1 MKDRM
6 NMEGLMVCPFTKKSL
21 RLMTEKELISL
32 NTQIKH
38 GDLFFYPGA
47 PVNIEVKAALVTS
60 HLTHIYPI
68 IDNIS
73 YLQRRTAI
81 VSKNRTANHLKRVP
95 QEEIDQFYRDYG
107 FGEGNAIEKPTKELK
122 SNPIS
127 QEKVTQLARLLPKG
141 GEYFMSVVTHDVDS
155 IHNLTYG
162 RSFKYYFHMDF
173 SLSRLMAIK
182 DELPG
187 ETILVLGDVDHLP
200 FDNNSVDALFSFD
213 YINNYDKEVQ
223 EMAYEELK
231 RCLKPDGVSI
241 MLYDNSKPMH
251 ASSQLKSDQRSKRA
265 LGVIAPWKKIKL
277 PNIFFYPI
285 HKEGDAPQSMGF
297 FSQSIAW

>member
-1 MKDRM
+1 MKERID
-6 NMEGLMVCPFTKKSL
+6 MEGLMVCPFTKKPL
-21 RLMTEKELISL
+21 RQMKEKELVSL
-32 NTQIKH
+32 NAQIKQ

-47 PVNIEVKAALVTS
+47 PVNIEISAALVTANQ
-60 HLTHIYPI
+60 TYVYPI

-73 YLQRRTAI
+73 YLQRQTAI
-81 VSKNRTANHLKRVP
+81 VAKNRTANHLRRVSK
-95 QEEIDQFYRDYG
+95 EEIDQFYKTYG
-107 FGEGNAIEKPTKELK
+107 FGEGNTIQKPSKELK

-127 QEKVTQLARLLPKG
+127 EEKITQLARLLPKG

-173 SLSRLMAIK
+173 SLPRLLAMK
-182 DELPG
+182 NELPG

-200 FDNNSVDALFSFD
+200 FDDDSVEALFSFD
-213 YINNYDKEVQ
+213 YINNYNKEVQ
-223 EMAYEELK
+223 GLAYEELK

-251 ASSQLKSDQRSKRA
+251 ASNQLKADQRSKKA
-265 LGVIAPWKKIKL
+265 LGVLAPWKKVKL

-285 HKEGDAPQSMGF
+285 KEDGEHQSMGF

>member
-1 MKDRM
+1 
-6 NMEGLMVCPFTKKSL
+6 
-21 RLMTEKELISL
+21 MTEKELVSL
-32 NTQIKH
+32 NAQIKH

-47 PVNIEVKAALVTS
+47 PVNIELTAALVTS
-60 HLTHIYPI
+60 NQTYIYPI
-68 IDNIS
+68 INNIS
-73 YLQRRTAI
+73 YLQRNTAI
-81 VSKNRTANHLKRVP
+81 VSKNRTANHLRRVSP
-95 QEEIDQFYRDYG
+95 KEIAQFYKTYG
-107 FGEGNAIEKPTKELK
+107 IGEGNFIEKPSKELN

-127 QEKVTQLARLLPKG
+127 QEKITQLARLLPKG

-173 SLSRLMAIK
+173 SLSRLLAVK
-182 DELPG
+182 DELPR

-200 FDNNSVDALFSFD
+200 FDDSSVEALFSFD
-213 YINNYDKEVQ
+213 YINNYEKDVQ
-223 EMAYEELK
+223 ELAYEELK

-251 ASSQLKSDQRSKRA
+251 ASSQLKSDQRSKKA
-265 LGVIAPWKKIKL
+265 LAMIAPWKKVKL

-285 HKEGDAPQSMGF
+285 NKETEAPESTGF

>member
-1 MKDRM
+1 
-6 NMEGLMVCPFTKKSL
+6 MEGLMVCPFTKKSL
-21 RLMTEKELISL
+21 RLMTEKELISF
-32 NTQIKH
+32 NAQIKH

-47 PVNIEVKAALVTS
+47 PVNIELKAALVTANQ
-60 HLTHIYPI
+60 TYVYPI
-68 IDNIS
+68 IDNIR
-73 YLQRRTAI
+73 YLQRKTAI
-81 VSKNRTANHLKRVP
+81 VSKNRTDNHLRRVP
-95 QEEIDQFYRDYG
+95 QDEIDLFYKTYG
-107 FGEGNAIEKPTKELK
+107 LGVDNSIEKSSKKLN

-127 QEKVTQLARLLPKG
+127 QEKVTQLGRLLPKG
-141 GEYFMSVVTHDVDS
+141 GECFMSVVTHDVDS

-162 RSFKYYFHMDF
+162 RSFKHYFHMDF
-173 SLSRLMAIK
+173 SLPRLLAVK
-182 DELPG
+182 DELPN

-200 FDNNSVDALFSFD
+200 FSDSAVEALFSFD

-223 EMAYEELK
+223 SLAYEELK

-251 ASSQLKSDQRSKRA
+251 ASGQLKADQRSKKA

-285 HKEGDAPQSMGF
+285 NKEHETPDGIGLL
-297 FSQSIAW
+297 SQSIA

>member
-1 MKDRM
+1 MKDEI
-6 NMEGLMVCPFTKKSL
+6 NMEGLMVCPFTRKPL
-21 RLMTEKELISL
+21 RPMREKELISL
-32 NTQIKH
+32 NAQIKQ

-47 PVNIEVKAALVTS
+47 PVNIEITAALVTS
-60 HLTHIYPI
+60 NHTYIYPI

-73 YLQRRTAI
+73 YLQRQTAI
-81 VSKNRTANHLKRVP
+81 VSRNRTANHLRRIP
-95 QEEIDQFYRDYG
+95 QEEINQFYKDYG
-107 FGEGNAIEKPTKELK
+107 FGEGNEIHKPSKELK

-127 QEKVTQLARLLPKG
+127 QEKITQLARLLPKG

-173 SLSRLMAIK
+173 SLSRLLAIK

-200 FDNNSVDALFSFD
+200 FDDSSVEALFSFD
-213 YINNYDKEVQ
+213 YINNYNKEVQ
-223 EMAYEELK
+223 ELAYEELK

-241 MLYDNSKPMH
+241 MLYDSTKPMH
-251 ASSQLKSDQRSKRA
+251 ASTQLKSDQRSKKA
-265 LGVIAPWKKIKL
+265 LGVFAPWKKIKL

-285 HKEGDAPQSMGF
+285 NENGEDQSMGF